1 MSTMT
6 SSTLTEQQILGA
18 VEGLKREAVDMLCEL
33 VGYPSLL
40 GDEASAQ
47 AAMARRFGQLGLKV
61 DEFEIDEDAIRRHP
75 GYSPSL
81 ISYEGRRNVVGVHQP
96 AGAATGRSLILNGHI
111 DVVPIG
117 HPRLWTTPPFE
128 ARVDGDRLYGR
139 GACDMKAGI
148 VAYTMAF
155 TALRKLGFEP
165 AAPLYLQS
173 VIEEECTGNGALAC
187 LVAGYTADAAL
198 IPEPSGECVVTAQI
212 GVMWMAIDVFGVPVH
227 ASRASEGIAATAFA
241 QYLVDELRALER
253 QWNEPAA
260 RHPMYREHAHPI
272 NFNLGKLAG
281 GEWASSVPTHCRAD
295 LRIGYYPGK
304 KVPEVQAEIEA
315 LLKAAHA
322 RHPHAANVRYEIS
335 LPGLP
340 VRRTGGRHERAGDH
354 HARPVPPGPAEDTA
368 RPDGHDGDDRREVLP
383 PVRQDPVDL
392 LRPRRREPARHR
404 RMGFDRKHAARRRR
418 LCLVHRP
425 LVRIEPARLTIAAL
439 PDD

>member
-1 MSTMT
+1 MNTLT
-6 SSTLTEQQILGA
+6 SSTLNEQQILDA
-18 VEGLKREAVDMLCEL
+18 IASLKGEAVDMLCEL
-33 VGYPSLL
+33 VGHASLL
-40 GDEASAQ
+40 GDEAPAQ
-47 AAMARRFGQLGLKV
+47 AVMVRKFGQLGLKV
-61 DEFEIDEDAIRRHP
+61 DEFEIDEAKIRQHP

-81 ISYEGRRNVVGVHQP
+81 ISYNGRRNVVGIHRP

-128 ARVDGDRLYGR
+128 PRIDGDRVYGR

-155 TALRKLGFEP
+155 KALRELGFEP

-198 IPEPSGECVVTAQI
+198 IPEPSGECVVTAQM
-212 GVMWMAIDVFGVPVH
+212 GVMWMAIEVFGVPVH

-241 QYLVDELRALER
+241 QYLVDELRTLER
-253 QWNEPAA
+253 QWNDPAA
-260 RHPMYREHAHPI
+260 RHPMYREHVHPI

-281 GEWASSVPTHCRAD
+281 GEWPSSVPTHCRAD

-304 KVPEVQAEIEA
+304 KVPEVKAEIEA

-322 RHPHAANVRYEIS
+322 GHPHAANVRYEVVYGGFQS
-335 LPGLP
+335 EGLVVDMKEP
-340 VRRTGGRHERAGDH
+340 VITTLIQCH
-354 HARPVPPGPAEDTA
+354 
-368 RPDGHDGDDRREVLP
+368 
-383 PVRQDPVDL
+383 QDL
-392 LRPRRREPARHR
+392 LKTQPGRTAMTATTDVKFFHLYGKIPSTCYGPTGENIHGVDEWVSIESLQRVAAVYALFIARWC
-404 RMGFDRKHAARRRR
+404 GVNR
-418 LCLVHRP
+418 LG
-425 LVRIEPARLTIAAL
+425 
-439 PDD
+439 

>member
-1 MSTMT
+1 MGTMT
-6 SSTLTEQQILGA
+6 SSTLNEQQILGA
-18 VEGLKREAVDMLCEL
+18 IASLKGEAVDMLCEL
-33 VGYPSLL
+33 VGHASLL
-40 GDEASAQ
+40 GDEAPAQ
-47 AAMARRFGQLGLKV
+47 AVMARKFGQLGLKV
-61 DEFEIDEDAIRRHP
+61 DEFEIDEAKIRQHP

-81 ISYEGRRNVVGVHQP
+81 ISYDGRRNVVGIHRP

-128 ARVDGDRLYGR
+128 PRIAGDRIYGR

-155 TALRKLGFEP
+155 KALRKLGFEP

-198 IPEPSGECVVTAQI
+198 IPEPSDECVVTAQI
-212 GVMWMAIDVFGVPVH
+212 GVMWMAIEVFGVPVH
-227 ASRASEGIAATAFA
+227 ASRAQEGIAATAFA

-260 RHPMYREHAHPI
+260 RHPMYREHQHPI
-272 NFNLGKLAG
+272 NFNLGRLSG

-304 KVPEVQAEIEA
+304 KVPEVKAEIEA

-322 RHPHAANVRYEIS
+322 RHPHAANVRYEVVYGGFQS
-335 LPGLP
+335 EGLVVDMKEP
-340 VRRTGGRHERAGDH
+340 VITTLIQCH
-354 HARPVPPGPAEDTA
+354 
-368 RPDGHDGDDRREVLP
+368 
-383 PVRQDPVDL
+383 QDL
-392 LRPRRREPARHR
+392 LKTQPGRTAMTATTDVKFFHLYGKIPSTCYGPTGENIHGVDEWVSIESLQRVAAVYALFIARWC
-404 RMGFDRKHAARRRR
+404 GVNR
-418 LCLVHRP
+418 LG
-425 LVRIEPARLTIAAL
+425 
-439 PDD
+439 

>member
-1 MSTMT
+1 MSTVA

-18 VEGLKREAVDMLCEL
+18 VEGLKREAVEMLCDL
-33 VGYPSLL
+33 VGHPSLL
-40 GDEASAQ
+40 GDEAGAQ
-47 AAMARRFGQLGLKV
+47 AAMARKFGQLGLKV

-81 ISYEGRRNVVGVHQP
+81 ISYEGRRNVVGIHQP
-96 AGAATGRSLILNGHI
+96 AGPSTGRSLILNGHI

-155 TALRKLGFEP
+155 TALRQLGFEP

-198 IPEPSGECVVTAQI
+198 IPEPSQECVVTAQI

-241 QYLVDELRALER
+241 QYLVDELRALES

-315 LLKAAHA
+315 LLEAAHA

-335 LPGLP
+335 YRGFQCEGLVVDMKEP
-340 VRRTGGRHERAGDH
+340 VITTLVQCH
-354 HARPVPPGPAEDTA
+354 
-368 RPDGHDGDDRREVLP
+368 
-383 PVRQDPVDL
+383 QDL
-392 LRPRRREPARHR
+392 LKTQPGRTAMTATTDVKFFHLYGKIPSTCYGPVGENLHGIDEWVSIESMQRVAAVYALFIARWC
-404 RMGFDRKHAARRRR
+404 GLNR
-418 LCLVHRP
+418 LG
-425 LVRIEPARLTIAAL
+425 
-439 PDD
+439 

>member
-1 MSTMT
+1 MNTLT
-6 SSTLTEQQILGA
+6 SSALNEQQILDA
-18 VEGLKREAVDMLCEL
+18 IASLKGEAVDMLCEL
-33 VGYPSLL
+33 VGHASLL
-40 GDEASAQ
+40 GDEAAAQ
-47 AAMARRFGQLGLKV
+47 AVMARKFGQLGLKV
-61 DEFEIDEDAIRRHP
+61 DEFEIDEAKIRQHP

-81 ISYEGRRNVVGVHQP
+81 ISYNGRRNVVGIHRP

-128 ARVDGDRLYGR
+128 PRIDGDRVYGR

-155 TALRKLGFEP
+155 KALRKLGFEP

-198 IPEPSGECVVTAQI
+198 IPEPSQETVITAQM
-212 GVMWMAIDVFGVPVH
+212 GVMWMAIEVFGVPVH
-227 ASRASEGIAATAFA
+227 ASRAQEGIAATAFA

-260 RHPMYREHAHPI
+260 RHPMYREHEHPI
-272 NFNLGKLAG
+272 NFNLGRLSG

-304 KVPEVQAEIEA
+304 RVAEVKTEVEA

-322 RHPHAANVRYEIS
+322 RHPHAANVRYEVVYGGFQS
-335 LPGLP
+335 EGLVVDMKEP
-340 VRRTGGRHERAGDH
+340 VITTLIQCH
-354 HARPVPPGPAEDTA
+354 
-368 RPDGHDGDDRREVLP
+368 
-383 PVRQDPVDL
+383 QDL
-392 LRPRRREPARHR
+392 LKAQPGRTALTATTDVKFFHLYGKIPSTCYGPTGENIHGVDEWVSIESLQRVAAVYALFIARWC
-404 RMGFDRKHAARRRR
+404 GVNR
-418 LCLVHRP
+418 L
-425 LVRIEPARLTIAAL
+425 A
-439 PDD
+439 

>member
-1 MSTMT
+1 MNTLT
-6 SSTLTEQQILGA
+6 SSTLNEQQILDA
-18 VEGLKREAVDMLCEL
+18 IASLKGEAVDMLCEL
-33 VGYPSLL
+33 VGHASLL
-40 GDEASAQ
+40 GDEAPAQ
-47 AAMARRFGQLGLKV
+47 AVMARKFGQLGLKV
-61 DEFEIDEDAIRRHP
+61 DEFEIDEAKIRQHP

-81 ISYEGRRNVVGVHQP
+81 ISYNCRRNVVGIHRP

-128 ARVDGDRLYGR
+128 PRIDGDRVYGR

-155 TALRKLGFEP
+155 KALRELGFEP

-198 IPEPSGECVVTAQI
+198 IPEPSGECVVTAQM
-212 GVMWMAIDVFGVPVH
+212 GVMWMAIEVFGVPVH

-241 QYLVDELRALER
+241 QYLVDELRTLER
-253 QWNEPAA
+253 QWNDPAA
-260 RHPMYREHAHPI
+260 RHPMYREHVHPI

-281 GEWASSVPTHCRAD
+281 GEWPSSVPTHCRAD

-304 KVPEVQAEIEA
+304 KVPEVKAEIEA

-322 RHPHAANVRYEIS
+322 GHPHAANVRYEVVYGGFQS
-335 LPGLP
+335 EGLVVDMKEP
-340 VRRTGGRHERAGDH
+340 VITTLIQCH
-354 HARPVPPGPAEDTA
+354 
-368 RPDGHDGDDRREVLP
+368 
-383 PVRQDPVDL
+383 QDL
-392 LRPRRREPARHR
+392 LKTQPGRTAMTATTDVKFFHLYGKIPSTCYGPTGENIHGVDEWVSIESLQRVAAVYALFIARWC
-404 RMGFDRKHAARRRR
+404 GVNR
-418 LCLVHRP
+418 LG
-425 LVRIEPARLTIAAL
+425 
-439 PDD
+439 

>member
-1 MSTMT
+1 M
-6 SSTLTEQQILGA
+6 STLTSNTLNEQQILGA
-18 VEGLKREAVDMLCEL
+18 IEGLRGEAVDMLCEL
-33 VGYPSLL
+33 VGHASLL
-40 GDEASAQ
+40 GEEASAQ
-47 AAMARRFGQLGLKV
+47 AAMARKFSQLGLKV
-61 DEFEIDEDAIRRHP
+61 DQFDIDEDKIRQHP

-81 ISYEGRRNVVGVHQP
+81 ISYEGRRNVVGIHKP

-128 ARVDGDRLYGR
+128 PRVEGDRVYGR
-139 GACDMKAGI
+139 GAADMKAGI
-148 VAYTMAF
+148 VACTMAF
-155 TALRKLGFEP
+155 KALRKLGFEP

-198 IPEPSGECVVTAQI
+198 IPEPSQECVVTAQI

-227 ASRASEGIAATAFA
+227 ASRAQEGIAATAFA

-260 RHPMYREHAHPI
+260 RHAMYREHVHPI

-281 GEWASSVPTHCRAD
+281 GEWPSSVPTHCRAD

-335 LPGLP
+335 YQGFQCEGLVVDMKEP
-340 VRRTGGRHERAGDH
+340 VITTLIQCH
-354 HARPVPPGPAEDTA
+354 H
-368 RPDGHDGDDRREVLP
+368 
-383 PVRQDPVDL
+383 DL
-392 LRPRRREPARHR
+392 LKTQPGRTAMTATTDVKFFHLYGKIPSTCYGPTGENIHGVDEWVSIASLQRVAAVYALFIARWC
-404 RMGFDRKHAARRRR
+404 GLNR
-418 LCLVHRP
+418 L
-425 LVRIEPARLTIAAL
+425 A
-439 PDD
+439 